1 MKKKHS
7 LAYAI
12 WLLFLIIV
20 LGLSLWLTI
29 DAAMQYA
36 QTPHLRWLKS
46 PEAADI
52 IHLIGLV

>member
-7 LAYAI
+7 LAYII

-36 QTPHLRWLKS
+36 KTPHLRWLQN
-46 PEAADI
+46 PEAARI
-52 IHLIGLV
+52 IHLFGLV